1 MLNNLLVLAD
11 SPESFRDLIRATLIE
26 LLPPALLQPA
36 VAAPSDSLLTITEA
50 CREFGISKTTLT
62 EWKKK
67 GIVPFI
73 RLGRRVYFERAAILD
88 AGRTHQRYQQTRKR
102 G

>member
-1 MLNNLLVLAD
+1 MLHNLLVLAD
-11 SPESFRDLIRATLIE
+11 SPEAFRDLIRTTLMEI
-26 LLPPALLQPA
+26 LPPALLQPA
-36 VAAPSDSLLTITEA
+36 LASPSDALLTITEA

-73 RLGRRVYFERAAILD
+73 RLGRRVYFERAAVLE
-88 AGRTHQRYQQTRKR
+88 AGRTHQRYQSTRKK